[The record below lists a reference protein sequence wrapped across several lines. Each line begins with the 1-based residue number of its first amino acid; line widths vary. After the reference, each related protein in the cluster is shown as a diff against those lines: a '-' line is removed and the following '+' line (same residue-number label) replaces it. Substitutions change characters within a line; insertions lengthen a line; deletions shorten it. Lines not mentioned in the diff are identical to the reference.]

1 MEPVSSAEEKSALVK
16 ITVVRGNNLRGNNP
30 NSCETFVR
38 AELDGVLLGESAR
51 KQDAPVEG
59 RVDYNFTCSFHCS
72 DAAQALDDIAH
83 KPVILTVTEILPTK
97 NKSKAKMVVLG
108 QAAVDLLPLLQGQSS
123 VSSTISLHPV
133 PGSPGE
139 AASQDSSNK
148 QPSLDVS
155 ISAEEPLLSEAQL
168 SASNLLRVTIETA
181 YSVPEVWALTSGST
195 PPPNT
200 YVAALQVPITAKKD
214 QVLLFCD
221 GLLKAGGQRET
232 EGRPKRRPLGG
243 LLAQGTNFLPGVS
256 IQSEPT
262 EEEVGEL
269 TGIEDRAFRDE
280 AETMKKRVSWD
291 TERRCFLDAG
301 GTASLC
307 QRIGESRLWP
317 LEIMRSSAQ
326 TMKGGKTGERLTE
339 ENGVFFHG
347 VAYVDLGPLLYPG
360 VTRIRGAYRVH
371 PFSETELQEK
381 TKQSVSVFK
390 EQARAASSQ
399 AKGRV
404 SSAASCKVSTS
415 KVFDGGSKGPKES
428 PRKPATQGKT
438 PGAESLTNVEP
449 HVNTEGQMY
458 AEARTY
464 IMIEISLE
472 KPLVPKRPPVELAK
486 RVKEL
491 IPPRPALPAC
501 SVGAERAI
509 QDFHSQVFSVAA
521 QVLDQYQ
528 DLFGAEA
535 PPQDSNTQER
545 RKAQLLGELNYSGKY
560 FAFKEQMK
568 HSVVR
573 IVREKMLQTEAFTD
587 PQHFQVFISQLYVFL
602 VDNMHQALKKTV
614 SADIQDSSVQFQL
627 SCSQLMH
634 FAKEAQ
640 FIGDYQ
646 LATRYYQELVTREP
660 SEPSHWFHWGSLYM
674 LTREH
679 LKAEECF
686 HQAVSI
692 QQSHQSSLMMCGILA
707 EMDGRYEEAE
717 IYLERAT
724 SIDTANV
731 VAWTLFGLFHEGQK
745 NTLQSE
751 RAFLEAG
758 RLLRAG
764 DMAGQ
769 PQLDEEQHDEKK
781 NNEEEEEEEE
791 EKEEDMDVKK
801 KEEEEEMSTP
811 ACQSP
816 TVQLDEENTDQDT
829 EPEKEPHTQ
838 RAAPRSPVSEA
849 SQHEQRCKAD
859 PKPAPARPSTT
870 IYRETVEFLLQ
881 NNAVQ
886 MAQRALSQELLCPD
900 GGQTIFYHLC
910 AARLHLLG
918 GDYCS
923 ATACLREALHL
934 NLQRAD
940 VWALS
945 GHCHY
950 LTGEFRKAQ
959 QYYERCL
966 DLQEPSDTHFIYLR
980 LGGIYLQEG
989 KFESAKAIY
998 LKACKISPSCL
1009 TWLGLGIA
1017 CYRLEELSEAEDAL
1031 SEANTLNNMNAEV
1044 WGYLALVCLKS
1055 GRQLEAEQSY
1065 KYVVKLNLQKEAI
1078 IKEIKELQDHLG
1090 FGDPSL

>member
-1 MEPVSSAEEKSALVK
+1 MTS
-16 ITVVRGNNLRGNNP
+16 
-30 NSCETFVR
+30 
-38 AELDGVLLGESAR
+38 LGWC
-51 KQDAPVEG
+51 V
-59 RVDYNFTCSFHCS
+59 C
-72 DAAQALDDIAH
+72 AQ
-83 KPVILTVTEILPTK
+83 
-97 NKSKAKMVVLG
+97 
-108 QAAVDLLPLLQGQSS
+108 
-123 VSSTISLHPV
+123 
-133 PGSPGE
+133 
-139 AASQDSSNK
+139 
-148 QPSLDVS
+148 
-155 ISAEEPLLSEAQL
+155 
-168 SASNLLRVTIETA
+168 
-181 YSVPEVWALTSGST
+181 
-195 PPPNT
+195 
-200 YVAALQVPITAKKD
+200 
-214 QVLLFCD
+214 
-221 GLLKAGGQRET
+221 
-232 EGRPKRRPLGG
+232 
-243 LLAQGTNFLPGVS
+243 
-256 IQSEPT
+256 
-262 EEEVGEL
+262 
-269 TGIEDRAFRDE
+269 
-280 AETMKKRVSWD
+280 
-291 TERRCFLDAG
+291 
-301 GTASLC
+301 
-307 QRIGESRLWP
+307 
-317 LEIMRSSAQ
+317 
-326 TMKGGKTGERLTE
+326 
-339 ENGVFFHG
+339 
-347 VAYVDLGPLLYPG
+347 
-360 VTRIRGAYRVH
+360 
-371 PFSETELQEK
+371 
-381 TKQSVSVFK
+381 
-390 EQARAASSQ
+390 
-399 AKGRV
+399 
-404 SSAASCKVSTS
+404 
-415 KVFDGGSKGPKES
+415 
-428 PRKPATQGKT
+428 
-438 PGAESLTNVEP
+438 
-449 HVNTEGQMY
+449 
-458 AEARTY
+458 
-464 IMIEISLE
+464 
-472 KPLVPKRPPVELAK
+472 
-486 RVKEL
+486 
-491 IPPRPALPAC
+491 
-501 SVGAERAI
+501 AI

-816 TVQLDEENTDQDT
+816 TVQLDEGQQQEDT
-829 EPEKEPHTQ
+829 KIRGGLPHCLTQ
-838 RAAPRSPVSEA
+838 IYHIA
-849 SQHEQRCKAD
+849 SVL
-859 PKPAPARPSTT
+859 PSTT

-881 NNAVQ
+881 NNAVQVKISHNSRQEISLFHTQVTASKEKKTVDVADCCCAAQ

-923 ATACLREALHL
+923 ATACLRE
-934 NLQRAD
+934 QRAD